1 MKKLFLLSTI
11 LLVLSCSSD
20 DNGNNT
26 TNPEVTIPVLTTS
39 VATNVTINGASSGG
53 NITSNGG
60 ANITARGVVWNTLP
74 NPTISLTTKTTD
86 GIGVGTFTSN
96 ITSLIP
102 NTIYYVRA
110 YATNSAGTS
119 YGNEITFT
127 TVVDV
132 TTGLIAFYPFNGNAN
147 DTSGN
152 GNNGIV
158 NGALLT
164 TDRNGTANSSY
175 SFSNGNNISIPM
187 TQLLHNLPVR
197 TFSCWFKMNNNQNGG
212 RIIETTYLNGG
223 ISINNNVLDAWYN
236 SGTRECNVT
245 NTSINLIN
253 EWHFLVYT
261 TNSNNGEGK
270 IYLDGNLVNSR
281 TGVLFNAPQNWMNS
295 FLRIGV
301 GAQGEA
307 INGKIDDI
315 RIYNRLL
322 NQSEISYLFNN

>member
-1 MKKLFLLSTI
+1 MKKLLLTTLSVFFLF
-11 LLVLSCSSD
+11 SCSD
-20 DNGNNT
+20 DENNST
-26 TNPEVTIPVLTTS
+26 APVLTTTS
-39 VATNVTINGASSGG
+39 ITNITNNSATSGG
-53 NITSNGG
+53 IVTSDGG
-60 ANITARGVVWNTLP
+60 ANITARGVVWSTSPIPTIELSTKTVDGTGTGSFTSSITGLLP
-74 NPTISLTTKTTD
+74 NTT
-86 GIGVGTFTSN
+86 
-96 ITSLIP
+96 
-102 NTIYYVRA
+102 YYVRA

-132 TTGLIAFYPFNGNAN
+132 TTGLIAFYPFNGNSN
-147 DTSGN
+147 DASNN

-158 NGALLT
+158 NGAILT
-164 TDRNGTANSSY
+164 TDRNGTLNSSY

-187 TQLLHNLPVR
+187 TQQLHNLPIR
-197 TFSCWFKMNNNQNGG
+197 TFCCWFKMNNNQNGG
-212 RIIETTYLNGG
+212 RIFDTTYFNGG
-223 ISINNNVLDAWYN
+223 ISINNNVLDAWYY
-236 SGTRECNVT
+236 SGARECNVT
-245 NTSINLIN
+245 NTTINLIN

-281 TGVLFNAPQNWMNS
+281 TGGPFNAPQNWLNS

-322 NQSEISYLFNN
+322 NQSEISYLFSN

>member
-1 MKKLFLLSTI
+1 MKKLLFTTLIVLFLF
-11 LLVLSCSSD
+11 SCSD
-20 DNGNNT
+20 DENKSNSTAPVVST
-26 TNPEVTIPVLTTS
+26 TNLSNI
-39 VATNVTINGASSGG
+39 TINGAVSGG
-53 NITSNGG
+53 IITSDGG
-60 ANITARGVVWNTLP
+60 ANITARGVVWSTSQ
-74 NPTISLTTKTTD
+74 NPTIALTTKTID
-86 GIGVGTFTSN
+86 GAGTGSF
-96 ITSLIP
+96 TSLISNLIS
-102 NTIYYVRA
+102 NTTYYVKA
-110 YATNSAGTS
+110 YATNSVGTS

-187 TQLLHNLPVR
+187 TQQLHNLPIR

>member
-1 MKKLFLLSTI
+1 MKKLLFTTLIVLL
-11 LLVLSCSSD
+11 LFSCSD
-20 DNGNNT
+20 DENKSNSTAPVVST
-26 TNPEVTIPVLTTS
+26 TNLSNI
-39 VATNVTINGASSGG
+39 TINGAVSGG
-53 NITSNGG
+53 IITSDGG
-60 ANITARGVVWNTLP
+60 ANITDRGVVWSTSQ
-74 NPTISLTTKTTD
+74 NPTIALTTKTID
-86 GIGVGTFTSN
+86 GAGTGSF
-96 ITSLIP
+96 TSLISNLIS
-102 NTIYYVRA
+102 NTTYYVKA
-110 YATNSAGTS
+110 YATNSVGTS

-132 TTGLIAFYPFNGNAN
+132 TTGLIAFYPFNGNSN

-158 NGALLT
+158 NGAILT
-164 TDRNGTANSSY
+164 TDRNGIANSSY

-187 TQLLHNLPVR
+187 TQQLHNLPIR
-197 TFSCWFKMNNNQNGG
+197 TFCCWFKMNNNQNGG
-212 RIIETTYLNGG
+212 RIFDTTYFNGG
-223 ISINNNVLDAWYN
+223 ISINNNVLDAWYY
-236 SGTRECNVT
+236 SGARECNVT
-245 NTSINLIN
+245 NTTINLIN

-281 TGVLFNAPQNWMNS
+281 TGGLFNAPQNWLNS